1 MLPQTLRR
9 WFDRGARLKVFHDE
23 AYRLPLSGV
32 EAGPAHLETRR
43 ADDAL
48 HYLLSTGVVTAQD
61 VLSPTPVSYGDLG
74 RVHTDEYLESLQK
87 VETLAQIFAVDP
99 TDVYVD
105 EVLRTVRLA
114 TGGTVQGARHALE
127 HTSPVLNLLGGFH
140 HAAPTRGAGFCVVH
154 DVAVAIAV
162 LRADGFTGRIAVLD
176 LDCHPPDGTS
186 ACLGRDA
193 SVWLGSISG
202 TAWGALEGVDEVTLP
217 PGSGDEAY
225 FEAVELL
232 LSRMPKVEFAFV
244 LAGGDVLAGDRLGT
258 LGLSL
263 AGVRRRDLRVFEA
276 FAELPQVWV
285 PAGGYTSHAWKV
297 LAGTGLVLARDSDEP
312 IPTDF
317 DPLAA
322 RMKGISKTL
331 EPESLGNAPLLT
343 EADVAEALGL
353 PRTGPHRLLAF
364 YTAEGL
370 EFALEKYRV
379 LPLVRRLGFEDLH
392 VVIDRAGSYDRARLL
407 GKDSTTGAQVILVEL
422 EVERRRVGSGTFL
435 FVNWL
440 SLRNPRARFS
450 STRPQLPGQE
460 VPGLGL
466 AKEMTHLLTL
476 IATRLLLDGVAFR
489 PSWFHM
495 AWAARQSA
503 RFVDS
508 GRQGRFEALCR
519 DVRGIPLLEA
529 TRAVAEGRML
539 LNGVPYAWE
548 ADEMVKWLHPR
559 HDEDDQV
566 AIARER
572 EASHF
577 TLKPPVTAAM
587 R

>member
-1 MLPQTLRR
+1 MLPQGLRR
-9 WFDRGARLKVFHDE
+9 WFDRGARLKVFYDE

-32 EAGPAHLETRR
+32 ESGPAHLETRR
-43 ADDAL
+43 ADDAI
-48 HYLLSTGVVTAQD
+48 HYLLASEIIAASD
-61 VLSPTPVSYGDLG
+61 VITPQPASYADLG

-87 VETLAQIFAVDP
+87 VETIAHLFAVDP
-99 TDVYVD
+99 SDVYVD

-114 TGGTVQGARHALE
+114 TGGTIQGARHAIE
-127 HTSPVLNLLGGFH
+127 HTSAVLNTLGGFH
-140 HAAPTRGAGFCVVH
+140 HAAPSRGAGFCAVH

-162 LRADGFTGRIAVLD
+162 LRSDGFTGRIAVLD
-176 LDCHPPDGTS
+176 LDCHPPDGTA

-202 TAWGALEGVDEVTLP
+202 TSWGPLEGVDEVQLP
-217 PGSGDEAY
+217 EGSGDDVYLEAL
-225 FEAVELL
+225 EKL
-232 LSRMPKVEFAFV
+232 LSRAPKVDFAFV

-263 AGVRRRDLRVFEA
+263 SGVRRRDLRVLEH
-276 FAELPQVWV
+276 FAELPQLWL

-297 LAGTGLVLARDSDEP
+297 LAGSGLVLAKHSDEP
-312 IPTDF
+312 IPSDF

-322 RMKGISKTL
+322 RMKGIARSIK
-331 EPESLGNAPLLT
+331 PENLGSAPLLS

-353 PRTGPHRLLAF
+353 PRSGPARLVSY
-364 YTAEGL
+364 YTPEGL

-379 LPLVRRLGFEDLH
+379 LPLVRRLGFENLH
-392 VVIDRAGSYDRARLL
+392 VVIDRAGVYDRARLL
-407 GKDSTTGAQVILVEL
+407 GRDSTTGGNVVLVEL
-422 EVERRRVGSGTFL
+422 EVERRRVGDGTFL

-450 STRPQLPGQE
+450 GVRPQLPGQE

-476 IATRLLLDGVAFR
+476 MAHRLLLDGVAFR

-503 RFVDS
+503 RFVNS
-508 GRQGRFEALCR
+508 ARQGRFEALCR
-519 DVRGIPLLEA
+519 DVRGISLLEA

-539 LNGVPYAWE
+539 LNGQPYAWE
-548 ADEMVKWLHPR
+548 ADEMVRWLHPPD
-559 HDEDDQV
+559 DEADKA
-566 AIARER
+566 AIAEVRES
-572 EASHF
+572 SHF
-577 TLKPPVTAAM
+577 TLKQVS
-587 R
+587 

>member
-1 MLPQTLRR
+1 MLPQSLRR
-9 WFDRGARLKVFHDE
+9 WFDRGARLKVFYDE

-32 EAGPAHLETRR
+32 ESGPAHLETRR
-43 ADDAL
+43 ADDAV
-48 HYLLSTGVVTAQD
+48 HYLLASEIIAPAD
-61 VLSPTPVSYGDLG
+61 VLTPQPASYADLG

-87 VETLAQIFAVDP
+87 VETIAHLFAVDP
-99 TDVYVD
+99 SDVYVD

-114 TGGTVQGARHALE
+114 TGGTIQGARHAIE
-127 HTSPVLNLLGGFH
+127 HSSPVLNTLGGFH
-140 HAAPTRGAGFCVVH
+140 HAAPSRGAGFCAVH

-176 LDCHPPDGTS
+176 LDCHPPDGTA

-202 TAWGALEGVDEVTLP
+202 TSWGPLEGVDEVQLP
-217 PGSGDEAY
+217 EGSGDDVYLDALEK
-225 FEAVELL
+225 L
-232 LSRMPKVEFAFV
+232 LSRAPKVDFAFV

-263 AGVRRRDLRVFEA
+263 SGVRRRDLRVLEH
-276 FAELPQVWV
+276 FAELPQLWL

-297 LAGTGLVLARDSDEP
+297 LAGSGLVLAKHSDEP
-312 IPTDF
+312 IPSDF

-322 RMKGISKTL
+322 RMKGIARSIK
-331 EPESLGNAPLLT
+331 PENLGSAPLLS

-353 PRTGPHRLLAF
+353 PRTGPARLVSY
-364 YTAEGL
+364 YTPEGL

-379 LPLVRRLGFEDLH
+379 LPLVRRLGFENLH
-392 VVIDRAGSYDRARLL
+392 VVIDRAGAYDRARLV
-407 GKDSTTGAQVILVEL
+407 GRDSTTGGNVVLVEL
-422 EVERRRVGSGTFL
+422 EVERRRVGDGTFL

-450 STRPQLPGQE
+450 SVRPQLPGQE

-476 IATRLLLDGVAFR
+476 MAHRLVLDGVAFR

-503 RFVDS
+503 RFVNPA
-508 GRQGRFEALCR
+508 RQGRFEALCR
-519 DVRGIPLLEA
+519 DVRGMPLLEA

-539 LNGVPYAWE
+539 LNGQPYAWE
-548 ADEMVKWLHPR
+548 ADEMVRWLHPPD
-559 HDEDDQV
+559 DETDKAAV
-566 AIARER
+566 AEVRES
-572 EASHF
+572 SHF
-577 TLKPPVTAAM
+577 TLRAAS

>member
-1 MLPQTLRR
+1 MLPQSLRR
-9 WFDRGARLKVFHDE
+9 WFDRGARLKVFYDE

-32 EAGPAHLETRR
+32 ESGPAHLETRR
-43 ADDAL
+43 ADDAI
-48 HYLLSTGVVTAQD
+48 HYLLASETIAPAD
-61 VLSPTPVSYGDLG
+61 VITPQPASYAELG

-87 VETLAQIFAVDP
+87 VETIAHLFAVDP
-99 TDVYVD
+99 SDVYVD

-114 TGGTVQGARHALE
+114 TGGTIQGARHAIE
-127 HTSPVLNLLGGFH
+127 HRSPVLNTLGGFH
-140 HAAPTRGAGFCVVH
+140 HAAPSRGAGFCAVH

-162 LRADGFTGRIAVLD
+162 LRSEGFTGRIAVLD
-176 LDCHPPDGTS
+176 LDCHPPDGTA

-202 TAWGALEGVDEVTLP
+202 TSWGPLEGVDEVQLP
-217 PGSGDEAY
+217 EGSGDDVYLEAL
-225 FEAVELL
+225 EKL
-232 LSRMPKVEFAFV
+232 LSRAPQVEFAFV

-263 AGVRRRDLRVFEA
+263 SGVRRRDLRVLEH
-276 FAELPQVWV
+276 FAELPQLWL

-297 LAGTGLVLARDSDEP
+297 LAGSGLVLAKHSDEP
-312 IPTDF
+312 IPSDF

-322 RMKGISKTL
+322 RMKGISRSIK
-331 EPESLGNAPLLT
+331 PENLGSAPLLS

-353 PRTGPHRLLAF
+353 PRTGPARLVSY
-364 YTAEGL
+364 YTPEGL

-379 LPLVRRLGFEDLH
+379 LPLVRRLGFENLH
-392 VVIDRAGSYDRARLL
+392 VVIDRAGAYDRARLL
-407 GKDSTTGAQVILVEL
+407 GRDSTTGGSVVLVEL
-422 EVERRRVGSGTFL
+422 EVERRRVGDGTFL

-450 STRPQLPGQE
+450 GVRPQLPGQE

-476 IATRLLLDGVAFR
+476 MAQRLLLDGVAFR

-503 RFVDS
+503 RFVNS
-508 GRQGRFEALCR
+508 ARQGRFEALCR
-519 DVRGIPLLEA
+519 DVRGTPLLEA

-539 LNGVPYAWE
+539 LNGQPYAWE
-548 ADEMVKWLHPR
+548 ADEMVRWLHPPE
-559 HDEDDQV
+559 DEADKA
-566 AIARER
+566 AIAEVR

-577 TLKPPVTAAM
+577 TLRTDP

>member
-1 MLPQTLRR
+1 MLPQGLRR
-9 WFDRGARLKVFHDE
+9 WFDRGARLKVFYDE

-32 EAGPAHLETRR
+32 ESGPAHLETRR
-43 ADDAL
+43 ADDAI
-48 HYLLSTGVVTAQD
+48 HYLLASEIIAASD
-61 VLSPTPVSYGDLG
+61 VITPQPASYADLG

-87 VETLAQIFAVDP
+87 VETIAHLFAVDP
-99 TDVYVD
+99 SDVYVD

-114 TGGTVQGARHALE
+114 TGGTIQGARHAIE
-127 HTSPVLNLLGGFH
+127 HTSAVLNTLGGFH
-140 HAAPTRGAGFCVVH
+140 HAAPSRGAGFCAVH

-162 LRADGFTGRIAVLD
+162 LRSDGFTGRIAVLD
-176 LDCHPPDGTS
+176 LDCHPPDGTA

-202 TAWGALEGVDEVTLP
+202 TSWGPLEGVDEVQLP
-217 PGSGDEAY
+217 EGSGDDVYLEAL
-225 FEAVELL
+225 EKL
-232 LSRMPKVEFAFV
+232 LSRAPKVDFAFV

-263 AGVRRRDLRVFEA
+263 SGVRRRDLRVLEH
-276 FAELPQVWV
+276 FAELPQLWL

-297 LAGTGLVLARDSDEP
+297 LAGSGLVLAKHSDEP
-312 IPTDF
+312 IPSDF

-322 RMKGISKTL
+322 RMKGIARSIK
-331 EPESLGNAPLLT
+331 PENLGSAPLLS

-353 PRTGPHRLLAF
+353 PRSGPARLVSY
-364 YTAEGL
+364 YTPEGL

-379 LPLVRRLGFEDLH
+379 LPLVRRLGFENLH
-392 VVIDRAGSYDRARLL
+392 VVIDRAGAYDRARLL
-407 GKDSTTGAQVILVEL
+407 GRDSTTGGNVVLVEL
-422 EVERRRVGSGTFL
+422 EVERRRVGDGTFL

-450 STRPQLPGQE
+450 GVRPQLPGQE

-476 IATRLLLDGVAFR
+476 MAHRLLLDGVAFR

-503 RFVDS
+503 RFVNS
-508 GRQGRFEALCR
+508 ARQGRFEALCR
-519 DVRGIPLLEA
+519 DVRGISLLEA

-539 LNGVPYAWE
+539 LNGQPYAWE
-548 ADEMVKWLHPR
+548 ADEMVRWLHPPD
-559 HDEDDQV
+559 DEADKA
-566 AIARER
+566 AIAEVRES
-572 EASHF
+572 SHF
-577 TLKPPVTAAM
+577 TLKQVS
-587 R
+587 